1 VCYHYTNIAYNDT
14 NILKKITMAYDR
26 IKIYQQALDL
36 IEKKKLFFIED
47 VVTLLPISKPTFYE
61 FFEIDSNE
69 LNTIKEGLDKNKIE
83 VKNGLRNK
91 WYNGNNPL
99 TQMALYKLIGTEEE
113 YHRIASTKTENKN
126 INIEKPIFG
135 GIDLDVEEN
144 DSTT

>member
-1 VCYHYTNIAYNDT
+1 
-14 NILKKITMAYDR
+14 MAYDR

-144 DSTT
+144 DSTN

>member
-1 VCYHYTNIAYNDT
+1 MAYN
-14 NILKKITMAYDR
+14 R
-26 IKIYQQALDL
+26 VKIYEQALDL

-47 VVTLLPISKPTFYE
+47 VVTLLPCNKTTFYD
-61 FFEIDSNE
+61 FFKIDSNE
-69 LNTIKEGLDKNKIE
+69 LNTIKEALDKNKID

-126 INIEKPIFG
+126 INIEKPLFN
-135 GIDLDVEEN
+135 GIDLNVKEDNRTRE
-144 DSTT
+144 DSEPE

>member
-1 VCYHYTNIAYNDT
+1 
-14 NILKKITMAYDR
+14 MAYDR
-26 IKIYQQALDL
+26 IKIYEQALDL

-47 VVTLLPISKPTFYE
+47 VVTLLPCTKSTFYD
-61 FFEIDSNE
+61 FFPIDSNE

-135 GIDLDVEEN
+135 GINLDVEEN
-144 DSTT
+144 DSTN

>member
-1 VCYHYTNIAYNDT
+1 
-14 NILKKITMAYDR
+14 MAYDKK
-26 IKIYQQALDL
+26 KIFEQAKEM
-36 IEKKKLFFIED
+36 IVKKKLFFIED
-47 VVTLLPISKPTFYE
+47 VVTLLPISKQTFYDY
-61 FFEIDSNE
+61 FKVDSDE
-69 LNTIKEGLDKNKIE
+69 LDTIKELLDKNKIE
-83 VKNGLRNK
+83 IKNGLRNK

-144 DSTT
+144 DSTK

>member
-1 VCYHYTNIAYNDT
+1 
-14 NILKKITMAYDR
+14 MAYDR

-47 VVTLLPISKPTFYE
+47 VVTLLPCDKTTFYR
-61 FFEIDSNE
+61 FFEVESNE
-69 LNTIKEGLDKNKIE
+69 YNTIKEGLDKNKIE

-144 DSTT
+144 DSTN

>member
-1 VCYHYTNIAYNDT
+1 
-14 NILKKITMAYDR
+14 MAYDR

-47 VVTLLPISKPTFYE
+47 VVTLLPCTKSTFYD
-61 FFEIDSNE
+61 FFQIDSNE
-69 LNTIKEGLDKNKIE
+69 LNTIKEGLDKNKID

-135 GIDLDVEEN
+135 GINLDVEEN

>member
-1 VCYHYTNIAYNDT
+1 MAYN
-14 NILKKITMAYDR
+14 R
-26 IKIYQQALDL
+26 VKIYEQALEL

-47 VVTLLPISKPTFYE
+47 VVTLLPCNKTTFYD
-61 FFEIDSNE
+61 FFKIDSNE
-69 LNTIKEGLDKNKIE
+69 LNTIKEALDKNKID

-126 INIEKPIFG
+126 INIEKPIFNG
-135 GIDLDVEEN
+135 LDLNVKNEE
-144 DSTT
+144 TE

>member
-1 VCYHYTNIAYNDT
+1 
-14 NILKKITMAYDR
+14 MAYDR
-26 IKIYQQALDL
+26 NKIYQQALDL

-47 VVTLLPISKPTFYE
+47 VVTLLPCSRSTFWE
-61 FFEIDSNE
+61 FFPDKSDE
-69 LNTIKEGLDKNKIE
+69 LDNIKELLDKNKIE

-144 DSTT
+144 DSTN

>member
-1 VCYHYTNIAYNDT
+1 MI
-14 NILKKITMAYDR
+14 MAYDR

-47 VVTLLPISKPTFYE
+47 VVTLLPISKQTFYDY
-61 FFEIDSNE
+61 FKVDSDE
-69 LNTIKEGLDKNKIE
+69 LDNIKEALDKNKIE

-144 DSTT
+144 DSTK

>member
-1 VCYHYTNIAYNDT
+1 
-14 NILKKITMAYDR
+14 MAYDR

-47 VVTLLPISKPTFYE
+47 VVTLLPISKQTIY
-61 FFEIDSNE
+61 DSDE
-69 LNTIKEGLDKNKIE
+69 LDNIKELLDKNKIE

-113 YHRIASTKTENKN
+113 YHRIASTKTESKQS
-126 INIEKPIFG
+126 ITVEKLPDWLSGEI
-135 GIDLDVEEN
+135 L
-144 DSTT
+144 

>member
-1 VCYHYTNIAYNDT
+1 
-14 NILKKITMAYDR
+14 MAYDR
-26 IKIYQQALDL
+26 IKIYNQALDL

-47 VVTLLPISKPTFYE
+47 VVTLLPISKKSFYE
-61 FFEIDSNE
+61 WYPIDSDE
-69 LNTIKEGLDKNKIE
+69 CNTIKELLDKNKIE

-126 INIEKPIFG
+126 INIEKPLFN
-135 GIDLDVEEN
+135 GIDLNVKEN
-144 DSTT
+144 NSPREDSEPE

>member
-1 VCYHYTNIAYNDT
+1 
-14 NILKKITMAYDR
+14 MAYDR
-26 IKIYQQALDL
+26 IKIYNQALDI

-47 VVTLLPISKPTFYE
+47 VVTLLPISKKSFYE
-61 FFEIDSNE
+61 WYPIDSDE
-69 LNTIKEGLDKNKIE
+69 CNTIKEALDKNKID

-126 INIEKPIFG
+126 INIEQPIFK
-135 GIDLDVEEN
+135 GIDLNVQEDN
-144 DSTT
+144 STE